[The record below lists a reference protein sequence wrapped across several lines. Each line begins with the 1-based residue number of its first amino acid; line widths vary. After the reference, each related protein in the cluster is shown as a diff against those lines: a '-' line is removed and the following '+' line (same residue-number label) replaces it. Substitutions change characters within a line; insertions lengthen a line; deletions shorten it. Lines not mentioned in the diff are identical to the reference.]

1 MSTFPSLPLQHV
13 PVKVCR
19 TRVGVLS
26 PFEAVVCDPLRLLR
40 PLTLHFHSLNPTVP
54 HLQNRPFPP
63 FSDTSLQHTNDHLTS
78 SKDYSVQD
86 HAIHGVHETFA
97 YPALPPVCTRIIFS
111 NFYPPLKVKFPP
123 KVPNHHFHLPPS
135 HPYHSTPSCACPP
148 FPPCSP
154 DPRHQPF
161 TPYLQ
166 IIPTHP
172 TFYTFAGPPKLP
184 KLYHNL
190 KR

>member
-1 MSTFPSLPLQHV
+1 M

-19 TRVGVLS
+19 TRVGLLS
-26 PFEAVVCDPLRLLR
+26 PFGAVVCDPKRLLR
-40 PLTLHFHSLNPTVP
+40 SSAHHSDPLNPTVP

-148 FPPCSP
+148 FPPCSRP
-154 DPRHQPF
+154 S
-161 TPYLQ
+161 T
-166 IIPTHP
+166 P
-172 TFYTFAGPPKLP
+172 TFHTLPPNHPNPSNFLHLCGTSKIAKTLP
-184 KLYHNL
+184 QLKTL
-190 KR
+190 KRFFCA

>member
-19 TRVGVLS
+19 TRVGLLS
-26 PFEAVVCDPLRLLR
+26 PFGAVVCDPKRLLR
-40 PLTLHFHSLNPTVP
+40 SSAHHSDPLNPTVP

-86 HAIHGVHETFA
+86 HAIHGVHDTFA

-123 KVPNHHFHLPPS
+123 KAPNHLSHFIS
-135 HPYHSTPSCACPP
+135 FQS
-148 FPPCSP
+148 
-154 DPRHQPF
+154 
-161 TPYLQ
+161 YLCMCLLC
-166 IIPTHP
+166 TCR
-172 TFYTFAGPPKLP
+172 LC
-184 KLYHNL
+184 L
-190 KR
+190 R